1 MSPAEAYGSA
11 QIWGIIVALGVG
23 TFVLRYSFLGLVG
36 KRPLPEW
43 ALLYLRYTAVAVL
56 PGLVAP
62 LVLWPAATQGQPDP
76 ARLLAAAATVL
87 VGLLSRNAL
96 ASILGGL
103 AALYFGLWMLG

>member
-1 MSPAEAYGSA
+1 MSVAESYGSA
-11 QIWGIIVALGVG
+11 QIWAIILALGVG

-43 ALLYLRYTAVAVL
+43 ALRYLRYTAVAVL

-87 VGLLSRNAL
+87 VGLISRNAL

-103 AALYFGLWMLG
+103 GALYLGLWVLG